1 MTKIAY
7 FDCFSGISGD
17 MVLGALLDAGVPI
30 EVLRKE
36 LRKIPVAGYSIRTEK
51 ELRGAIAGTRV
62 HIEVDPQPDRSF
74 EDIKELIHRSELEGT
89 VREKITAIF
98 ENLARAESRVHG
110 VPMSE
115 VHFHEIGAVDS
126 ILDVAGTVVG
136 LSRLEIDRVV
146 ASPVPVGRGF
156 VQSRHGMLPL
166 PAPATVLLLEGV
178 PVYGNNR
185 ERELVTPTGA
195 AILSTLAE
203 GYGPLPEMTLTSSGY
218 GVGTDPAS
226 DPPNLLRVLIGE
238 SIRSFD
244 TRQLIALET
253 NIDDMNPELY
263 GYVLDKLFALGALD
277 VCLTPVQMKKNRPG
291 VVLNVL
297 IEPAL
302 ESGVL
307 ELIFK
312 ETTSLGVRIQEV
324 RRAELSRRIE
334 TIQTPYGPCQVKC
347 VLLPDGERRVIPEYE
362 ACRRIAEDFR
372 MPIRKV
378 YDEIVWH
385 ARKVESGL
393 TGKS

>member
-1 MTKIAY
+1 
-7 FDCFSGISGD
+7 

-51 ELRGAIAGTRV
+51 EHRGAIAGTRV

-378 YDEIVWH
+378 YDEIVFYSSSFH
-385 ARKVESGL
+385 PLR
-393 TGKS
+393 